1 MRFLLGIL
9 ATLMLSN
16 GLAQELIISDDNPL
30 LMPPVGAHQLRILS
44 PTLLELTLV
53 TTKKPD
59 PATVSEWNFV
69 GPTGESK
76 PPNAKEFSV
85 QVNGQGDAVNAIG
98 FKRRVLYAPL
108 KQRDLRI
115 GNYLYLQLTTPVSE
129 NQSVTV
135 LNSDKKL
142 WSAIT
147 HFTAKADP
155 LRWSPAIHVNEVG
168 YLPAQSK
175 KKLHVGYVFCSD
187 EFLLKMNR
195 QFLDHDFYTD
205 IITFPL
211 SETDQEIE
219 AEIYISVDRVKD
231 NAAKLKVDFSE
242 ELNRVIFHGVLH
254 LMGYKDKSKADK
266 ETMHGKENER
276 LRGFKRG
283 LKGN

>member
-1 MRFLLGIL
+1 MLRMRFLLGIL
-9 ATLMLSN
+9 ATLLLSH

-30 LMPPVGAHQLRILS
+30 AMPPVGAHQLRILS

-69 GPTGESK
+69 GANGDTKLPD
-76 PPNAKEFSV
+76 AKEFSV
-85 QVNGQGDAVNAIG
+85 QVNGQADIVKAVG

-135 LNSDKKL
+135 LDSDKKL
-142 WSAIT
+142 WSANT

-155 LRWSPAIHVNEVG
+155 LRWSPVIHVNEVG

-175 KKLHVGYVFCSD
+175 RAMVGFYLGSLGEMDFQVPPVFKIVDAASGK
-187 EFLLKMNR
+187 EAFSSNLLPR
-195 QFLDHDFYTD
+195 HD
-205 IITFPL
+205 IGFPFVCYRGVL
-211 SETDQEIE
+211 E
-219 AEIYISVDRVKD
+219 A
-231 NAAKLKVDFSE
+231 DFS
-242 ELNRVIFHGVLH
+242 
-254 LMGYKDKSKADK
+254 
-266 ETMHGKENER
+266 
-276 LRGFKRG
+276 GFKTLGESAFIINVVAWRMKCLSPG
-283 LKGN
+283 SRMKLVTLRPPKFQPCPANLNS